1 MIAAD
6 STVYFYAYLT
16 ERCCDFQLAYMYID
30 YVFQLDEDMYT
41 YVHVMARKPHMWVAR
56 LNQQI
61 SALSA

>member
-1 MIAAD
+1 
-6 STVYFYAYLT
+6 
-16 ERCCDFQLAYMYID
+16 MYID